1 MGEGQDE
8 GENLG
13 CRSKIG
19 ALRQKLRKVQE
30 PPSPL
35 SSPTR
40 GEERK
45 RKRPLP
51 PGERKAREMGEGEDK
66 GENPR
71 FDMPWHVATVNK
83 ERAQ

>member
-30 PPSPL
+30 PPSP
-35 SSPTR
+35 
-40 GEERK
+40 
-45 RKRPLP
+45 
-51 PGERKAREMGEGEDK
+51 
-66 GENPR
+66 
-71 FDMPWHVATVNK
+71 
-83 ERAQ
+83 